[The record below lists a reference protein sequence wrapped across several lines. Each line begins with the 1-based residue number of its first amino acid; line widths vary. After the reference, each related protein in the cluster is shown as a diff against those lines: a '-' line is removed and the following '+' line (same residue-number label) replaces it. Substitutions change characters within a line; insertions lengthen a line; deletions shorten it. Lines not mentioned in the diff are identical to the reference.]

1 MQVNQ
6 STDKLYFVSEKFD
19 TVDVKI
25 TNQYTKKVTFE
36 KTLSVAQEGYYN
48 VITDND
54 FNFKK
59 NQVYILNIYAD
70 ILIDKFIDR
79 VEADNGIFEN
89 KNCILLYLNYKSDL
103 IYRSTIYSDV
113 DDVYLNANKINTQ
126 DEYITI

>member
-36 KTLSVAQEGYYN
+36 KTLSVTEEGYYN

-54 FNFKK
+54 FNFEK
-59 NQVYILNIYAD
+59 NQTYILDIYAD

-126 DEYITI
+126 DEYITV

>member
-19 TVDVKI
+19 TVNVVI

-36 KTLSVAQEGYYN
+36 KTLPVAQQGYYN
-48 VITDND
+48 VITDEN

-59 NQVYILNIYAD
+59 NQTYILD
-70 ILIDKFIDR
+70 IF
-79 VEADNGIFEN
+79 
-89 KNCILLYLNYKSDL
+89 KNQSL

-113 DDVYLNANKINTQ
+113 DDIYLNANKINTQ
-126 DEYITI
+126 DEYITV

>member
-25 TNQYTKKVTFE
+25 TNQYTKEVTFE
-36 KTLSVAQEGYYN
+36 KTLSVAQQGYYN

-54 FNFKK
+54 FNFEK
-59 NQVYILNIYAD
+59 NQTYILD
-70 ILIDKFIDR
+70 IFK
-79 VEADNGIFEN
+79 NEN
-89 KNCILLYLNYKSDL
+89 L

-113 DDVYLNANKINTQ
+113 DDVYLNSNKINTQ
-126 DEYITI
+126 DEYITV

>member
-25 TNQYTKKVTFE
+25 TNQYTKEVTFE
-36 KTLSVAQEGYYN
+36 KTLSVAQQGYYN

-54 FNFKK
+54 FNFEK
-59 NQVYILNIYAD
+59 NQTYILDIYAD

-126 DEYITI
+126 DEYITV

>member
-25 TNQYTKKVTFE
+25 TNQYTKEVTFE
-36 KTLSVAQEGYYN
+36 KTLSVAQQGYYN

-54 FNFKK
+54 FNFEK
-59 NQVYILNIYAD
+59 NQTYILD
-70 ILIDKFIDR
+70 IFK
-79 VEADNGIFEN
+79 NEN
-89 KNCILLYLNYKSDL
+89 L

-126 DEYITI
+126 DEYITV